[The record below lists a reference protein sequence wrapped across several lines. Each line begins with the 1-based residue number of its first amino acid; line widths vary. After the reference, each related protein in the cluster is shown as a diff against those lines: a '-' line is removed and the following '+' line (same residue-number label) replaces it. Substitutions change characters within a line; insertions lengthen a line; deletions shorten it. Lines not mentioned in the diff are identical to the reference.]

1 MEHLLLD
8 GSIYSP
14 TLKITGFGYSMSE
27 ILDPQC
33 RSTVGTPAYRP
44 PEVLLAKDNTSGY
57 DGKAM
62 DVWACGVIL
71 FKMLTGVFPF
81 ADASNAALTI
91 QILKDMA
98 IGTVHYPQD
107 AQVHAAAQE
116 LIKMMLNPDP
126 KQRATLE
133 QIQEHKWVMAAQA
146 SQKKLGTVSSRSPE
160 EIERIVKAARVQPL
174 TASCTDFG

>member
-8 GSIYSP
+8 GNIYSP
-14 TLKITGFGYSMSE
+14 TLKITGFGYSKSE

-44 PEVLLAKDNTSGY
+44 PEVLLAKENTSGY

-81 ADASNAALTI
+81 ADASNSALTR
-91 QILKDMA
+91 QILTDMA
-98 IGTVHYPQD
+98 TGTVQYPQD
-107 AQVHAAAQE
+107 SQVHLAAQE

-133 QIQEHKWVMAAQA
+133 QVQEHKWVMAAQA
-146 SQKKLGTVSSRSPE
+146 SQKKLGTVSSQSPE
-160 EIERIVKAARVQPL
+160 DIERIVKAARVQPL
-174 TASCTDFG
+174 TASCNDFG